1 LKIVL
6 LARAI
11 ALLAIVAFSA
21 TRAGAAEPAL
31 VGLWEKQSDSGQP
44 IVWFLF
50 IERDGAYEGAIAKLF
65 PRPQDEANPICSK
78 CVDDRRDAPLL
89 GLSLIRGM
97 KRRGLTYTYEDG
109 NILDPR
115 DGNVYRAMMTL
126 RPDGQV
132 LTVRG
137 YLGIPLLGMDET
149 WMRLPDSAVA
159 SLDPAVK
166 SKYLPKTA
174 PGTSSGAIS
183 PRPPARNGMTKS
195 NN

>member
-1 LKIVL
+1 LKIVS

-11 ALLAIVAFSA
+11 ALLAILAFSA
-21 TRAGAAEPAL
+21 ARAAAAEPAL
-31 VGLWEKQSDSGQP
+31 VGLWEKQGDSGQP

-50 IERDGAYEGAIAKLF
+50 IERDGAYEGVIAKLF

-78 CVDDRRDAPLL
+78 CADDRRDAPLL

-97 KRRGLTYTYEDG
+97 KRRGLTYEDG

-149 WMRLPDSAVA
+149 WIRLPDSAVA

-174 PGTSSGAIS
+174 PATSSGAIS
-183 PRPPARNGMTKS
+183 PRPPARNGTSRPM
-195 NN
+195 

>member
-1 LKIVL
+1 LKIVS

-11 ALLAIVAFSA
+11 ALLAILAFSA
-21 TRAGAAEPAL
+21 ARAAAAEPAL
-31 VGLWEKQSDSGQP
+31 VGLWEKQGDSGQP

-50 IERDGAYEGAIAKLF
+50 IERDGAYEGVIAKLF

-78 CVDDRRDAPLL
+78 CADDRRDAPLL

-97 KRRGLTYTYEDG
+97 KRHGLTYEDG

-149 WMRLPDSAVA
+149 WIRLPDSAVA

-166 SKYLPKTA
+166 SKYLPRA
-174 PGTSSGAIS
+174 SPATSSGAI
-183 PRPPARNGMTKS
+183 PRPPARNGTSRPM
-195 NN
+195 